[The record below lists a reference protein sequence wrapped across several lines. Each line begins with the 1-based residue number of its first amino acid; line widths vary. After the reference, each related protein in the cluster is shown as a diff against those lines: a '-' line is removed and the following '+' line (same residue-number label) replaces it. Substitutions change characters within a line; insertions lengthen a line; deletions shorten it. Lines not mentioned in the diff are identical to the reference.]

1 MKFEKKHVI
10 YLLVGLFSSLLVFG
24 LYNSTNVIDD
34 LELMAIDRMFFI
46 RNNPSQITEGV
57 IAKNPRINDS
67 IIIIGI
73 DDSAINKY
81 GRYPFNR
88 RVYSKFLNQIKK
100 SKPAIVFFDIFFPEY
115 SNPVDDNFLFSA
127 LKTHK
132 KKNIFLDY
140 PPKKTEDD
148 EELKN
153 LMDKRLKGLDKMA
166 FDLVPGSQFI
176 NPYGYFAVPVP
187 EILQYSSGVGHA
199 AIERDADAVFRKV
212 PLVIKFKNKLY
223 PQIVF
228 SIALNYFKV
237 PKKNVD
243 IKLGEYILLKDA
255 AVPIKDEFGDIEK
268 YIKEDIKIPI
278 DKEGK
283 MLINFIGHPGEF
295 KHQAQYISFAEVSK
309 IPPEYFNDKI
319 LFIGMHAQG
328 SAHDMWPTP
337 HDIMYGIEINANA
350 LNTILQR
357 DFLIFAPK
365 WLNLII
371 VIFIGLLIG
380 LLVPRIKIWQSAVT
394 ILGMIIILSV
404 LVYFIIFDNY
414 NIILL
419 FWTPLLAIVVSYIGT
434 LLYRILTEEKEKK
447 FIKGRFS
454 KYVSSSV
461 VDELLKNPKALH
473 LGGEDRFITVF
484 FSDIRGF
491 TTISEQLGEPQKLVA
506 LLNEYLSAMTEI
518 IFQYYGTLDKYV
530 GDEIMAFWGA
540 PVPQKDH
547 AILACKTALAQ
558 IKYLEK
564 VLYPKLIAEKKPL
577 LHIGI
582 GINTGTMTV
591 GNMGS
596 KSRMDYTLMGDEVN
610 LGARLEGTNK
620 IYKTTIIM
628 SEATYEEVK
637 DKVIARELDIIRV
650 KGKTK
655 TVKIF
660 ELMDLK
666 NEDVPTPLLE
676 K

>member
-24 LYNSTNVIDD
+24 LYNYTSIIDN
-34 LELMAIDRMFFI
+34 LELMGLDGMFYMRNDKPI
-46 RNNPSQITEGV
+46 RVEDV
-57 IAKNPRINDS
+57 IQKNPRLNEN

-73 DDSAINKY
+73 DEKAIEKF
-81 GRYPFNR
+81 GRWPWKR
-88 RVYSKFLNQIKK
+88 RVHAKFLKRIQNAKQASI
-100 SKPAIVFFDIFFPEY
+100 FFDIFFLEY
-115 SNPVDDNFLFSA
+115 SNPVDDGLFFTA
-127 LKTHK
+127 LKRNRN
-132 KKNIFLDY
+132 KNIFFDY
-140 PPKKTEDD
+140 PFEKKTEAIDIKKIKKKLD
-148 EELKN
+148 IMNKN
-153 LMDKRLKGLDKMA
+153 S
-166 FDLVPGSQFI
+166 FDL
-176 NPYGYFAVPVP
+176 NPTTRFLSSYNYAPLPVE
-187 EILQYSSGVGHA
+187 EILKYSKGTGHA
-199 AIERDADAVFRKV
+199 VIEEDSDSKFRKV
-212 PLVIKFKNKLY
+212 PLVVKFNDRLY

-228 SIALNYFKV
+228 IIALNYLKV
-237 PKKNVD
+237 PIKNVE
-243 IKLGEYILLKDA
+243 IKLGDHILLKDSMIP
-255 AVPIKDEFGDIEK
+255 VKDEFGDIVDYK
-268 YIKEDIKIPI
+268 KQNVKIPV
-278 DKEGK
+278 DREGK
-283 MLINFIGHPGEF
+283 MLINYVGWPGEF
-295 KHQAQYISFAEVSK
+295 INQSQYLSFADVFEVD
-309 IPPEYFNDKI
+309 PAYFDNKI
-319 LFIGMHAQG
+319 LFFGMYAQG
-328 SAHDMWPTP
+328 IAHDIWPSP
-337 HDIMYGIEINANA
+337 HGIMYGIEHNANA
-350 LNTILQR
+350 LNTIIQT
-357 DFLIFAPK
+357 DFLQNVPL
-365 WLNLII
+365 WVNLLV

-380 LLVPRIKIWQSAVT
+380 LLVPRIKIWQSAVG
-394 ILGMIIILSV
+394 IVIFIVVLSIIV
-404 LVYFIIFDNY
+404 FFIVFGSLNKIM
-414 NIILL
+414 L
-419 FWTPLLAIVVSYIGT
+419 FWTPLLAIVISYIGT

-461 VDELLKNPKALH
+461 VDELLKNPKALQ

-506 LLNEYLSAMTEI
+506 LLNEYLSAMTGI

-564 VLYPKLIAEKKPL
+564 VLYPKLTAEKKPL

-596 KSRMDYTLMGDEVN
+596 ESRMDYTLMGDEVN

-628 SEATYEEVK
+628 SEATYNEVK

-666 NEDVPTPLLE
+666 NEDVPIPLIQ